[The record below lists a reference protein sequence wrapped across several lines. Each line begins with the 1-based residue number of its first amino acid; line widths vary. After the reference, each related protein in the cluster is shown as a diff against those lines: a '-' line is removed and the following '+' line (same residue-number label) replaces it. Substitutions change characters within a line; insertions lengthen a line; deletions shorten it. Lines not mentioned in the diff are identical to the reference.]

1 MVEEQLFPTSTSV
14 TSSTSSTKQSGKTD
28 PVLIQKVWDHYLLR
42 HHFETKKKPMLTE
55 ERIRLID
62 KSIRNYGVETLI
74 NAITGCT
81 LSPWHMGH
89 NPNNRKYNSIE
100 LILRN
105 TEKIE
110 TFEQIHENNET
121 GGGFL

>member
-1 MVEEQLFPTSTSV
+1 MVEEQLFPTSATSDSN
-14 TSSTSSTKQSGKTD
+14 TFSTKKSVKTD
-28 PVLIQKVWDHYLLR
+28 PAIIQKVWDHYLNR
-42 HHFETKKKPMLTE
+42 HHLETRKKPVLTE
-55 ERIRLID
+55 ERIKLID
-62 KSIRNYGVETLI
+62 KSIRNHGVATLI

-81 LSPWHMGH
+81 LSPWHMGY

-110 TFEQIHENNET
+110 TFEQIHENTET

>member
-1 MVEEQLFPTSTSV
+1 MVEEQLFPTANT
-14 TSSTSSTKQSGKTD
+14 STSSTKKSVKPD
-28 PVLIQKVWDHYLLR
+28 LVMIQKVWDHYLDE
-42 HHFETKKKPMLTE
+42 HHLETRKKPVLTE
-55 ERIRLID
+55 ERTKLID

-110 TFEQIHENNET
+110 TFEQIHENTET

>member
-1 MVEEQLFPTSTSV
+1 MVEEQLFPTANT
-14 TSSTSSTKQSGKTD
+14 STSSTKKSVKPD
-28 PVLIQKVWDHYLLR
+28 LVMIQKVWDHYLDK
-42 HHFETKKKPMLTE
+42 HHLETRKKPVLTE
-55 ERIRLID
+55 ERTKLID
-62 KSIRNYGVETLI
+62 KSIRNHGVETLI

-110 TFEQIHENNET
+110 TFEQIHENTET